1 MSRRSAL
8 AAALTLL
15 AAAVAGCS
23 GQSPDGSPDAGSS
36 HASHRPAHHAGHPPS
51 PSRHPTATQR
61 PTESPT
67 ESPSPSPTGTFSDWQ
82 VGAHPLPL
90 RPDGF
95 GEVRPTPPEL
105 RVRRLPTQD
114 VLPPPPD
121 GQFTAVVRPVTPDF
135 ARRTSLAW
143 FPGCPVGLAD
153 LRLLQL
159 SFWGF
164 DGLPHTGQLVV
175 NQSVAADV
183 VQVFR
188 KLYAVRFPI
197 EEMRLVTKAD
207 LDAPP
212 TGDGNVTAAYACRP
226 VRGSTEWS
234 AHAYGLAIDVDPFD
248 NPYKNGDLVLPELA
262 SSYLDR
268 SWRRPGMIFADG
280 PVVAAF
286 NDVGWTWGGT
296 FHSVLDLQHFSA
308 NGR

>member
-1 MSRRSAL
+1 V
-8 AAALTLL
+8 T
-15 AAAVAGCS
+15 
-23 GQSPDGSPDAGSS
+23 
-36 HASHRPAHHAGHPPS
+36 
-51 PSRHPTATQR
+51 
-61 PTESPT
+61 
-67 ESPSPSPTGTFSDWQ
+67 
-82 VGAHPLPL
+82 
-90 RPDGF
+90 
-95 GEVRPTPPEL
+95 
-105 RVRRLPTQD
+105 
-114 VLPPPPD
+114 
-121 GQFTAVVRPVTPDF
+121 RPVTPDF
-135 ARRTSLAW
+135 ARRTNLAW

-164 DGLPHTGQLVV
+164 DGIPHTGQLVV
-175 NQSVAADV
+175 NESVAADV
-183 VQVFR
+183 VEVFR
-188 KLYAVRFPI
+188 RLYAVHFPI

-234 AHAYGLAIDVDPFD
+234 AHAYGLAIDVDPFT

-280 PVVAAF
+280 PVVKAF
-286 NDVGWTWGGT
+286 TDVGWTWGGT

>member
-1 MSRRSAL
+1 MSRRW
-8 AAALTLL
+8 AAVAAGTVLL
-15 AAAVAGCS
+15 AAGAAGCS
-23 GQSPDGSPDAGSS
+23 SGGSS
-36 HASHRPAHHAGHPPS
+36 PAAHERPPS
-51 PSRHPTATQR
+51 AAPSHPATHAPNGRPSRHPTRSST
-61 PTESPT
+61 PSPT
-67 ESPSPSPTGTFSDWQ
+67 PSPTGTFSDWQ
-82 VGAHPLPL
+82 VGARPLPL

-95 GEVRPTPPEL
+95 GEVRPTPPQL
-105 RVRRLPTQD
+105 RVRRLPTKD

-121 GQFTAVVRPVTPDF
+121 GRFTAVTRVVTPDF
-135 ARRTSLAW
+135 ARRTNLAW
-143 FPGCPVGLAD
+143 YPGCPVGLAD

-164 DGLPHTGQLVV
+164 DGLPHTGHLVV
-175 NQSVAADV
+175 NESVAADV
-183 VQVFR
+183 VEVFR
-188 KLYAVRFPI
+188 RLYAVHFPI

-248 NPYKNGDLVLPELA
+248 NPYKHGDLVLPELA

-280 PVVAAF
+280 PVVKAF
-286 NDVGWTWGGT
+286 SDVGWTWGGT